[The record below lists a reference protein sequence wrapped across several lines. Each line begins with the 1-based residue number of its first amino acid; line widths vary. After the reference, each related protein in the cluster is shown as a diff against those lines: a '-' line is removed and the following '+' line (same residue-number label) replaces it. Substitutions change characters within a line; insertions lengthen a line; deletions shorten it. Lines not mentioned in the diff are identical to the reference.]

1 MAIEILF
8 MEALHKESLDH
19 NSNNDNDN
27 NDKKMMIIVS
37 IVLVI
42 IIIMKIITTII
53 INLRGI
59 DIPCANWCR
68 ILSPLAVRLKYTQI
82 IK

>member
-1 MAIEILF
+1 
-8 MEALHKESLDH
+8 
-19 NSNNDNDN
+19 
-27 NDKKMMIIVS
+27 MMIIIS
-37 IVLVI
+37 IVLVII

-59 DIPCANWCR
+59 DIPCGNWCR
-68 ILSPLAVRLKYTQI
+68 ILSPVEVRLKYTQI

>member
-1 MAIEILF
+1 
-8 MEALHKESLDH
+8 
-19 NSNNDNDN
+19 
-27 NDKKMMIIVS
+27 MMIIIS
-37 IVLVI
+37 IVLVIII

-59 DIPCANWCR
+59 DIPCGNWCR
-68 ILSPLAVRLKYTQI
+68 ILSPVEVRLKYTQI

>member
-1 MAIEILF
+1 
-8 MEALHKESLDH
+8 
-19 NSNNDNDN
+19 
-27 NDKKMMIIVS
+27 MMIIIS

-59 DIPCANWCR
+59 DIPCGNWCR